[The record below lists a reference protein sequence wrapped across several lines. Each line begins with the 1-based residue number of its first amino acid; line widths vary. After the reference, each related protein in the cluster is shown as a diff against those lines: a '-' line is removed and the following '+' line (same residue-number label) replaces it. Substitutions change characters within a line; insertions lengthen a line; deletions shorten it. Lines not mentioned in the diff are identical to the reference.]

1 MTVRLFDV
9 QAGFGGAT
17 PGTQTVPLR
26 DLADEMDRLTI
37 DRALVRVAP
46 AELDGDVARSNE
58 MLFAAAKAGHRLV
71 PCPVVVPSAAGDFPP
86 EPEQV
91 DQLIARGAGAV
102 VVRPGLDCWHLAEW
116 ASGPLFRALLRRR
129 MPTLCLEPMVSLE
142 ETARLA
148 EVYPELPLIVGQAG
162 YRELRSLVAL
172 MRRFDNVSLSIGS
185 NFAVHRGI
193 EGLVDRVG
201 PERLL
206 FGTGFPEVE
215 PMMAVTQLMYAEV
228 SDQHRQLIGA
238 ANLERLI
245 EGVRR

>member
-1 MTVRLFDV
+1 MTVRLFDSQV
-9 QAGFGGAT
+9 GFGGAT
-17 PGTQTVPLR
+17 PGTQTVPLK
-26 DLADEMDRLTI
+26 DLADEMARLTI
-37 DRALVRVAP
+37 DRALVRIAP

-58 MLFAAAKAGHRLV
+58 MLFAAAKAGDRLV
-71 PCPVVVPSAAGDFPP
+71 PCPVVVPSAAGDFRC

-102 VVRPGLDCWHLAEW
+102 VLRPALDCWHLAEW
-116 ASGPLFRALLRRR
+116 ASGSLFRALQGRRL
-129 MPTLCLEPMVSLE
+129 PTLCLEPMVSLE

-148 EVYPELPLIVGQAG
+148 EAYPELPLIVGQVG
-162 YRELRSLVAL
+162 YRELRGLVAL

-215 PMMAVTQLMYAEV
+215 PMMAVTQLMYAEIG
-228 SDQHRQLIGA
+228 DGERRMIGAENLQRLIG
-238 ANLERLI
+238 E
-245 EGVRR
+245 VRR